1 MTINFDLTTLFSGSV
16 SPVLFLDFDGTV
28 SKIDVIDAILEE
40 FADPSW
46 LEIEQE
52 WIDGRIG
59 SRECLRRQFEL
70 VRVTPLELDVFL
82 AGFDLD
88 EGTLSLL
95 DLCRKIAIPVHIAS
109 DGFTYYI
116 DRMLRKAINDPAA
129 IANVGVWA
137 NELIPTGKD
146 RWRTNFPHLPNV
158 CGDGCATCKPAVMKM
173 NNRTGAP
180 TVFIGDGLSD
190 RFAAKSA
197 DVVFAK
203 EKLVDFCGK
212 NDILYHHYD
221 NLQQISDSLR
231 SAYESVTSHE
241 SDGLGFLEPSLVQ
254 V

>member
-1 MTINFDLTTLFSGSV
+1 MNFDLTTLFSGSV

-70 VRVTPLELDVFL
+70 VRATPLELDIFL

-95 DLCRKIAIPVHIAS
+95 DLCREISVPVHIAS

-116 DRMLRKAINDPAA
+116 DRMLRKAIGDPLT
-129 IANVGVWA
+129 IASVGVWA
-137 NELIPTGKD
+137 NELIPVGKD
-146 RWRTNFPHLPNV
+146 RWRTNFPHLPAV
-158 CGDGCATCKPAVMKM
+158 CGDGCATCKPVVMKM
-173 NNRTGAP
+173 NNRSGAQA
-180 TVFIGDGLSD
+180 VFIGDGLSD
-190 RFAAKSA
+190 RLATQNAN
-197 DVVFAK
+197 VIFAK
-203 EKLVDFCGK
+203 QKLAEFCQN
-212 NDILYHHYD
+212 NDILYHHYA
-221 NLQQISDSLR
+221 NLQEISDGLKA
-231 SAYESVTSHE
+231 AYEATVRHE
-241 SDGLGFLEPSLVQ
+241 SDRLGLLKPSLVRI
-254 V
+254 

>member
-1 MTINFDLTTLFSGSV
+1 MNFDLTTLFSGSV

-70 VRVTPLELDVFL
+70 VRATPLELDVFL

-88 EGTLSLL
+88 EGTGSLL
-95 DLCRKIAIPVHIAS
+95 ELCREKAIPVHIVS

-116 DRMLRKAINDPAA
+116 DRMLRKRIDDPAA

-137 NELIPTGKD
+137 NELIPIGKD
-146 RWRTNFPHLPNV
+146 RWRTNFPHLPAV
-158 CGDGCATCKPAVMKM
+158 CGDGCATCKPAMM
-173 NNRTGAP
+173 NMNKPAGAP
-180 TVFIGDGLSD
+180 AVFIGDGLSD
-190 RFAAKSA
+190 LFAAREA
-197 DVVFAK
+197 GVVFAK
-203 EKLVDFCGK
+203 EKLADFCGR
-212 NDILYHHYD
+212 NDILYHHYA

-241 SDGLGFLEPSLVQ
+241 RNGLGLLEPSLVR